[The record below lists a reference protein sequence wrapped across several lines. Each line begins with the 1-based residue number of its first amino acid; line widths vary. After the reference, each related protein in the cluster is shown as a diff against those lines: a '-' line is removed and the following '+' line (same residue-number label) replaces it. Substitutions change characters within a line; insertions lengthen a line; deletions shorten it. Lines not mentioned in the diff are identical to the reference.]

1 MESEVDLNAVSSGKS
16 KINAKSILKE
26 NQKQFFEKC
35 MFKKPEPTTNATDI
49 TVEDIESSHEE
60 EHTTEQECKT
70 KTCSNEITALRNIIQ
85 TQAKKIERLEEQLS
99 KMSDVQD
106 ESEPDGVEI
115 KNNKS
120 SRGIS

>member
-1 MESEVDLNAVSSGKS
+1 
-16 KINAKSILKE
+16 
-26 NQKQFFEKC
+26 

-70 KTCSNEITALRNIIQ
+70 KTCSNEMAALRNIIQ

-99 KMSDVQD
+99 KMSDIQD
-106 ESEPDGVEI
+106 ENEPDGVE
-115 KNNKS
+115 NKTES
-120 SRGIS
+120 ENGT